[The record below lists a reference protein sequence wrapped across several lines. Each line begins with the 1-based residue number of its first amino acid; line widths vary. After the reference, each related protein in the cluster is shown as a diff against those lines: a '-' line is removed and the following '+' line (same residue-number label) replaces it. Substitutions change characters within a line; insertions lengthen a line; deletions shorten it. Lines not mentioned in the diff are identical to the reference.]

1 MDQVELQDSTRQ
13 AELQLMKGRLK
24 ELRGEKTALV
34 GMGVL
39 FTSLGLMSAQTLLAG
54 TSLPAALSVPLM
66 ATTAIGLTTFAAGL
80 SKRANGANEQDEAKC
95 AVEDLQYVY
104 QKRFPNE

>member
-13 AELQLMKGRLK
+13 AELQVMKGRLK

-54 TSLPAALSVPLM
+54 TSLPAALSVPLI

-80 SKRANGANEQDEAKC
+80 SKRAYL
-95 AVEDLQYVY
+95 DLE
-104 QKRFPNE
+104 FEPGE